1 MNAAQR
7 LWERLGLPTALAKHK
22 NGGYIGTAAP
32 KKFRNSPPR
41 RKVRLGDEF
50 EQNTPRGAFAL
61 AVAKYDGEVR
71 TKPAGGVKE
80 SRRELERRLNWLRN
94 RIAETA

>member
-22 NGGYIGTAAP
+22 NGGYIGTAKP
-32 KKFRNSPPR
+32 KKFRNAKPR
-41 RKVRLGDEF
+41 RLVMVGDEF
-50 EQNTPRGAFAL
+50 EQSTPRGAFAL
-61 AVAKYDGEVR
+61 AVAKYDGAVR
-71 TKPAGGVKE
+71 TKPASGVKE

-94 RIAETA
+94 RIAEAA